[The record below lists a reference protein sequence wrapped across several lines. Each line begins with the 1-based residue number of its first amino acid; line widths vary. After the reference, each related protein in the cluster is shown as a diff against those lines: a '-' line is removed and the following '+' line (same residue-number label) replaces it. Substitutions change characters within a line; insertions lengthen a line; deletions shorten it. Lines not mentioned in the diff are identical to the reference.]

1 MTVYSYVAINK
12 QGKEKKGS
20 FEAETIEEV
29 KKKLRVEGNIPLQV
43 YEQSVMNKDINIS
56 FGKPVKSRELSVFCR
71 QFGSLLSAGVVI
83 IQALAMLSRHTD
95 NKYFSKAIKKIQLSV
110 EKGETL
116 ADSMMEH
123 KKIFTSFMIYIIKAG
138 EASGNL
144 DAAFVRL
151 ADHFDKETATKSKV
165 KKAMIY
171 PIAILVVM
179 VAIIFVMMMFVIPN
193 FSDMFAGMGTEL
205 PMVTRMILSMSD
217 FFIKW
222 WYLIIGALILTI
234 IAIRYFSKS
243 ASGKLLFGRLALRMP
258 IFGKL
263 TVKSS
268 TARFAR
274 TISTLISTGVPM
286 MEALDITSRTID
298 NTIIKQALLSVKAD
312 VSKGSSLSAPIA
324 SLNVFPDMVSDMIAI
339 GEETGDL
346 DGMLSELADYYDEEV
361 KVATEAML
369 EIMQP
374 LIIIVMAAIVGVF
387 VVAMMSPILK
397 MYQMLDQ
404 V

>member
-1 MTVYSYVAINK
+1 MPVYSYVAINK

-20 FEAETIEEV
+20 FEADSIEDV
-29 KKKLRVEGNIPLQV
+29 RKMLRLEGSIPLQV
-43 YEQSVMNKDINIS
+43 YEQSAINKDLS
-56 FGKPVKSRELSVFCR
+56 FSLGKPVKIRELSVFCR
-71 QFGSLLSAGVVI
+71 QIGSLLSAGVVI
-83 IQALAMLSRHTD
+83 IQALGMLSKNTE
-95 NKYFSKAIKKIQLSV
+95 NKRFAKVIKKVQQSV

-123 KKIFTSFMIYIIKAG
+123 KNIFTSFMIHMIKAG

-144 DAAFVRL
+144 DSAFVRL
-151 ADHFDKETATKSKV
+151 ADHFDNEAATKSKV

-179 VAIIFVMMMFVIPN
+179 VGVIFVMMLFVVPN
-193 FSDMFAGMGTEL
+193 FSEMFAGMGTDL
-205 PMVTRMILSMSD
+205 PKITLMIINMSNY
-217 FFIKW
+217 FTKR
-222 WYLIIGALILTI
+222 WYLIIGVVILIIVALQM
-234 IAIRYFSKS
+234 FSKS
-243 ASGKLLFGRLALRMP
+243 ETGKMIFGRLALTMP
-258 IFGKL
+258 LFGKL

-298 NTIIKQALLSVKAD
+298 NTIIKKAILSVKDD

-324 SLNVFPDMVSDMIAI
+324 SVKVFPDLVSDMIAI

-346 DGMLSELADYYDEEV
+346 DGMLVNLANYYDEEV
-361 KVATEAML
+361 KVATDSLL

-374 LIIIVMAAIVGVF
+374 LIIVVMAAIVGVF
-387 VVAMMSPILK
+387 VAAMMSPIMK
-397 MYQMLDQ
+397 MYKMLDTI
-404 V
+404 

>member
-1 MTVYSYVAINK
+1 MPVYSYVAINK

-20 FEAETIEEV
+20 FEADSIEDV
-29 KKKLRVEGNIPLQV
+29 RKMLRLEGSIPLQV
-43 YEQSVMNKDINIS
+43 YEQSAINKDLS
-56 FGKPVKSRELSVFCR
+56 FSLGKPVKIRELSVFCR
-71 QFGSLLSAGVVI
+71 QIGSLLSAGVVI
-83 IQALAMLSRHTD
+83 IQALGMLSKNTE
-95 NKYFSKAIKKIQLSV
+95 NKRFAKVIKKVQQSV

-123 KKIFTSFMIYIIKAG
+123 KNIFTSFMIHMIKAG

-144 DAAFVRL
+144 DSAFVRL
-151 ADHFDKETATKSKV
+151 ADHFDNEVATKSKV

-179 VAIIFVMMMFVIPN
+179 VGVIFVMMLFVVPN
-193 FSDMFAGMGTEL
+193 FSEMFAGMGTDL
-205 PMVTRMILSMSD
+205 PKITQMIINMSNY
-217 FFIKW
+217 FTKR
-222 WYLIIGALILTI
+222 WYLIIGVVILIIVALQM
-234 IAIRYFSKS
+234 FSKS
-243 ASGKLLFGRLALRMP
+243 ETGKMIFGRLALTMP
-258 IFGKL
+258 LFGKL

-298 NTIIKQALLSVKAD
+298 NTIIKKAILSVKDD

-324 SLNVFPDMVSDMIAI
+324 SVKVFPDLVSDMIAI

-346 DGMLSELADYYDEEV
+346 DGMLVNLANYYDEEV
-361 KVATEAML
+361 KVATDSLL

-374 LIIIVMAAIVGVF
+374 LIIVVMAAIVGVF
-387 VVAMMSPILK
+387 VAAMMSPIMK
-397 MYQMLDQ
+397 MYKMLDTI
-404 V
+404 

>member
-1 MTVYSYVAINK
+1 MPVYSYVAINK

-20 FEAETIEEV
+20 FEADSIEDV
-29 KKKLRVEGNIPLQV
+29 RKMLRLEGSIPLQV
-43 YEQSVMNKDINIS
+43 YEQSAINKDLS
-56 FGKPVKSRELSVFCR
+56 FSLGKPVKIRELSVFCR
-71 QFGSLLSAGVVI
+71 QIGSLLSAGVVI
-83 IQALAMLSRHTD
+83 IQALGMLSKNTE
-95 NKYFSKAIKKIQLSV
+95 NKRFAKVIKKVQQSV

-123 KKIFTSFMIYIIKAG
+123 KNIFTSFMIHMIKAG

-144 DAAFVRL
+144 DSAFVRL
-151 ADHFDKETATKSKV
+151 ADHFDNEAATKSKV

-179 VAIIFVMMMFVIPN
+179 VGVIFVMMLFVVPN
-193 FSDMFAGMGTEL
+193 FSEMFAGMGTDL
-205 PMVTRMILSMSD
+205 PKITQMIINMSNY
-217 FFIKW
+217 FTKR
-222 WYLIIGALILTI
+222 WYLIIGVLILVI
-234 IAIRYFSKS
+234 VALQMFSKS
-243 ASGKLLFGRLALRMP
+243 ETGKMIFGRLALTMP
-258 IFGKL
+258 LFGKL

-298 NTIIKQALLSVKAD
+298 NTIIKKAILSVKDD

-324 SLNVFPDMVSDMIAI
+324 SVKVFPDLVSDMIAI

-346 DGMLSELADYYDEEV
+346 DGMLVNLANYYDEEV
-361 KVATEAML
+361 KVATDSLL

-374 LIIIVMAAIVGVF
+374 LIIVVMAAIVGVF
-387 VVAMMSPILK
+387 VAAMMSPIMK
-397 MYQMLDQ
+397 MYKMLDTI
-404 V
+404 